1 MATKKRSPTTNS
13 LPQGTP
19 VAVSMLTP
27 LDHIDSIDE
36 VGFRSRLEEKMIMI
50 FGGFVINNHL

>member
-1 MATKKRSPTTNS
+1 
-13 LPQGTP
+13 
-19 VAVSMLTP
+19 MLTP